1 MIEIS
6 NVNKKYHSK
15 ANEEVVAIDGI
26 NLKFNH
32 NGLVFILGKS
42 GSGKSTF
49 LKAVALNLICAQS
62 LMTTFSQSFKSP
74 FYKVLSSMAL
84 KDDLKTQQSYFM
96 VEIASLNRI
105 VNEPQ
110 DIKVFGFI
118 DEILRGTNTLERIAA
133 SSTILHQLSQSN
145 KMFMAATHDIELTRI
160 LDNDVKNIH
169 FSETFVQDDLEFD
182 YQVKHGPSQTR
193 NAIKLL
199 EINGYDAQ
207 IIQKANELLKE
218 FEMSRKWE
226 QF

>member
-1 MIEIS
+1 
-6 NVNKKYHSK
+6 
-15 ANEEVVAIDGI
+15 
-26 NLKFNH
+26 
-32 NGLVFILGKS
+32 
-42 GSGKSTF
+42 
-49 LKAVALNLICAQS
+49 
-62 LMTTFSQSFKSP
+62 
-74 FYKVLSSMAL
+74 MAL

-160 LDNDVKNIH
+160 LENDVKNIH

-182 YQVKHGPSQTR
+182 YQVKHGPSRTR